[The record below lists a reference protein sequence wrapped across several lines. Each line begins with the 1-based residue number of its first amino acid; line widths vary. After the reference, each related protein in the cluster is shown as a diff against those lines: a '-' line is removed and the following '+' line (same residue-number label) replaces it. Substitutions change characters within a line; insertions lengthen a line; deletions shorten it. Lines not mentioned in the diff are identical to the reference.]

1 EKLMTD
7 LSEKMTIKN
16 LADELGVS
24 KNTVRN
30 QLVNSGFDLA
40 QYKEN
45 GIIML
50 DKELIGVVRSIYR
63 SKSDQL
69 TGQLPVNNTGSDFPL
84 EKENE
89 FLRDQLA
96 EKDKHISELTEMIR
110 DQQKLTLLQQQKNDQ
125 LLLENQ
131 ELKNRK
137 WWQFWK

>member
-1 EKLMTD
+1 
-7 LSEKMTIKN
+7 
-16 LADELGVS
+16 GVS

>member
-1 EKLMTD
+1 
-7 LSEKMTIKN
+7 N

>member
-1 EKLMTD
+1 MTD
-7 LSEKMTIKN
+7 SADKMTIKA
-16 LADELGVS
+16 LADELGIT

-30 QLVNSGFDLA
+30 YLVKAGYDLA
-40 QYKEN
+40 RYKKN
-45 GIIML
+45 GIIVL

-63 SKSDQL
+63 SKGGQL
-69 TGQLPVNNTGSDFPL
+69 TGNLSVNKAGNDFPL

-89 FLRDQLA
+89 FLREQLV
-96 EKDKHISELTEMIR
+96 EKDKQISELTEMIR

>member
-1 EKLMTD
+1 M
-7 LSEKMTIKN
+7 SSPVEKMTIKN

-63 SKSDQL
+63 SKSDQF

>member
-1 EKLMTD
+1 M
-7 LSEKMTIKN
+7 SNPVEKMTIKN

-30 QLVNSGFDLA
+30 QLVNSGFGLA

-63 SKSDQL
+63 SKSDQF